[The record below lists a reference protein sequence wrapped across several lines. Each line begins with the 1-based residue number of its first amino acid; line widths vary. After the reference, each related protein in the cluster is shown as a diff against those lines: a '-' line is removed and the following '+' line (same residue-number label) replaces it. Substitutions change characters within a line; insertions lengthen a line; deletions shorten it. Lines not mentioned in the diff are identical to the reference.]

1 MKAKE
6 MELYPFTNVQSFRI
20 EIDWDRTLKKK
31 NLIRIR
37 HDKLIKITGDPDPG
51 VQTKPDPH

>member
-1 MKAKE
+1 
-6 MELYPFTNVQSFRI
+6 MELYPFTNVPSFRI

-37 HDKLIKITGDPDPG
+37 PDTLIKITGDPDPG
-51 VQTKPDPH
+51 VKTKPDLD